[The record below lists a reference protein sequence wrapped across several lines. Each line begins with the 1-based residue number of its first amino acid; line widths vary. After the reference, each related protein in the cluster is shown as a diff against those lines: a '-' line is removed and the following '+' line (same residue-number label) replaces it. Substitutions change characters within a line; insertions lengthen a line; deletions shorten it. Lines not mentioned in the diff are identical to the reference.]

1 MYAKMKFCRPTR
13 GHVIWGGC
21 VCSVYYSVIM
31 YTAVHTLGVREDA
44 RAGGYLTTGRPSI
57 LFIGDNI
64 PAYGFR
70 RLNVL
75 YNDRLSNTL
84 RNTETHMLECYR
96 QETR

>member
-1 MYAKMKFCRPTR
+1 MCGACEVVTVSGP
-13 GHVIWGGC
+13 V
-21 VCSVYYSVIM
+21 VD
-31 YTAVHTLGVREDA
+31 ANGVREDA

-57 LFIGDNI
+57 LFVGDNI
-64 PAYGFR
+64 LAYGFR

-84 RNTETHMLECYR
+84 RNTETHMLGCYR